1 MDKGVKGLLSGDMS
15 PFLLV
20 QMQRAFEKYYKKL
33 DKVSQ
38 KMNEIILKQQTMNE
52 FIQNHFQVDS
62 LTSNAENVYERNMP
76 NYATTL
82 NNF

>member
-38 KMNEIILKQQTMNE
+38 KMNEIILKQ
-52 FIQNHFQVDS
+52 
-62 LTSNAENVYERNMP
+62 
-76 NYATTL
+76 
-82 NNF
+82 